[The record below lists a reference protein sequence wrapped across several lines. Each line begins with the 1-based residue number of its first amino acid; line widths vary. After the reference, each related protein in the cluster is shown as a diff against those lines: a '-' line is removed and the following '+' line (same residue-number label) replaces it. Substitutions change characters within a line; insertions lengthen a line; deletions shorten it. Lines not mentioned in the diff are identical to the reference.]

1 MGHDDIGR
9 ALNQLAGEA
18 CDAIGVGISPTVFDL
33 EVLALDPAQLMQRLS
48 KNLEAGA
55 DIGVVFR
62 DRHQHANPPYPIAR
76 LSYRPARRGCCPT
89 AEQQQIA
96 ALHSINSSTRGEPPK
111 WSEAPMC
118 GMDLNDRNSAAIGSD
133 KPLWRT
139 IYPAIRSSN
148 NSSQEG
154 HGRLRCWLGPRSAQ
168 PGRPDACRRRIGF
181 HLWTPAFTQGK
192 TLGSLLRV

>member
-76 LSYRPARRGCCPT
+76 LSYRPARRDCCPT

-96 ALHSINSSTRGEPPK
+96 ALHSINSSARGEPRRGPK
-111 WSEAPMC
+111 RQC
-118 GMDLNDRNSAAIGSD
+118 AAWIS
-133 KPLWRT
+133 
-139 IYPAIRSSN
+139 
-148 NSSQEG
+148 
-154 HGRLRCWLGPRSAQ
+154 
-168 PGRPDACRRRIGF
+168 
-181 HLWTPAFTQGK
+181 
-192 TLGSLLRV
+192 